1 MITVRRV
8 VIASAILALFAIY
21 VIADAAPSC
30 TPPPGMVSVPLKQ
43 VPSILLQ
50 TIIDDVGEIAPPM
63 GRFDRTDVM
72 MVGLNRRFAFFW
84 KADDKWIVATE
95 HGGFAYN
102 NPIFVDID
110 GGGFK
115 PNGDTLDWTLPV
127 KGLTVEDAKRILSER
142 SK

>member
-8 VIASAILALFAIY
+8 AVASAILALFAVY

-50 TIIDDVGEIAPPM
+50 TLIDNFGEIAPPG

-72 MVGLNRRFAFFW
+72 MVGRNRRFAFFW
-84 KADDKWIVATE
+84 KADNKWIVATE

-102 NPIFVDID
+102 NPIFRYDL
-110 GGGFK
+110 GGDDQK
-115 PNGDTLDWTLPV
+115 AVLTAQAISSPKTLC
-127 KGLTVEDAKRILSER
+127 TVASDLIS
-142 SK
+142 SH

>member
-8 VIASAILALFAIY
+8 AIASAILALFAIY

-30 TPPPGMVSVPLKQ
+30 TLPPGMVSVPLKQ

-50 TIIDDVGEIAPPM
+50 TIIDNVGEIAPPM

-102 NPIFVDID
+102 NPIFLYDL
-110 GGGFK
+110 GGNEQK
-115 PNGDTLDWTLPV
+115 AVLTAQAIASPHTLCAV
-127 KGLTVEDAKRILSER
+127 ASGLIS
-142 SK
+142 SQ

>member
-8 VIASAILALFAIY
+8 AIASAILALFAIH

-30 TPPPGMVSVPLKQ
+30 TLPPGMVSVPLKQ

-102 NPIFVDID
+102 NPIFLYDL
-110 GGGFK
+110 GGNEQK
-115 PNGDTLDWTLPV
+115 AVLTAQAIASPNTLCAV
-127 KGLTVEDAKRILSER
+127 ASGLIS
-142 SK
+142 SQ